1 MVDND
6 LQHTGVLKLCAL
18 APRQYTA
25 ATSSCFLSVR
35 RVRKVK
41 LVAVGVH
48 YDHEP
53 VTPVPIFHVHAP
65 SSQLRAQG
73 IQHFDIER
81 DEYEAL
87 AHLVGPLRGENE
99 RAALPLDL
107 SDPSLPLFLITPW
120 MAEPEPLHVEID
132 RSVDVRHEQHRPRKP
147 LVAHDV
153 TLQGGRSEER
163 RVGKEWRCR
172 WWP

>member
-1 MVDND
+1 
-6 LQHTGVLKLCAL
+6 
-18 APRQYTA
+18 
-25 ATSSCFLSVR
+25 
-35 RVRKVK
+35 
-41 LVAVGVH
+41 
-48 YDHEP
+48 
-53 VTPVPIFHVHAP
+53 
-65 SSQLRAQG
+65 G

-120 MAEPEPLHVEID
+120 MAEPELRHVEID

-153 TLQGGRSEER
+153 TP
-163 RVGKEWRCR
+163 RVEIVGCSPLYSHSKSPAASLRYASRHSHGPEHQAIGLRDLNTILEQQFSSPQR
-172 WWP
+172 QSPSTFS

>member
-1 MVDND
+1 PDDWVVCHMHEP
-6 LQHTGVLKLCAL
+6 LSSTTPTRWAYQH
-18 APRQYTA
+18 RA

-48 YDHEP
+48 YDHES
-53 VTPVPIFHVHAP
+53 VTPVPIFHVHSP
-65 SSQLRAQG
+65 SFQLRAQG

-81 DEYEAL
+81 DEHEAL
-87 AHLVGPLRGENE
+87 AYLIGPLRGENE

-120 MAEPEPLHVEID
+120 LAEPKLLHVEID
-132 RSVDVRHEQHRPRKP
+132 RSVDLRHEQHR
-147 LVAHDV
+147 
-153 TLQGGRSEER
+153 
-163 RVGKEWRCR
+163 
-172 WWP
+172 